1 VPYRENS
8 MAYDETKL
16 CRCNPPRKAH
26 RWILWSGLD
35 PGRRYYPC
43 VDALVGSS
51 IRVFFFISPIF
62 SDSFMLAKLHRMSM
76 AVGML
81 NGMMGHC
88 RNSGVNWLVI
98 YVMMCEGCVLPNMW
112 RLSLNKKQEQR
123 LGFRLWKNS

>member
-1 VPYRENS
+1 
-8 MAYDETKL
+8 M
-16 CRCNPPRKAH
+16 
-26 RWILWSGLD
+26 WSGLD
-35 PGRRYYPC
+35 PGRRC

-51 IRVFFFISPIF
+51 IRGFFFISPIF

-98 YVMMCEGCVLPNMW
+98 YAMMCGGCVLPNMW
-112 RLSLNKKQEQR
+112 RLSLKKKQEQR